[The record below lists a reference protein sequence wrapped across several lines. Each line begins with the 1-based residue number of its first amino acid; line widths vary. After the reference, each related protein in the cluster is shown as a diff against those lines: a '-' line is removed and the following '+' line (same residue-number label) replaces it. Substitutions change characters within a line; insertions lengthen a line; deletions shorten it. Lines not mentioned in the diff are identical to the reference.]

1 MKDYYNLFIQFC
13 LQQCTK
19 EGYADIQKVKTHNA
33 ASKAL
38 QQLQAE
44 MQETD
49 SKEILRKLL
58 SHQDERVKINAASLC
73 LQMHILVEEAVRA
86 LQNIIDFSDDATIR
100 FSAKMLLQ
108 DIY

>member
-19 EGYADIQKVKTHNA
+19 NDYADNQKVTAHNT

-44 MQETD
+44 MQEID
-49 SKEILRKLL
+49 STEILRKLL
-58 SHQDERVKINAASLC
+58 SHEDDRVKINAASLC

-86 LQNIIDFSDDATIR
+86 LQNIDDFSDDATMR

-108 DIY
+108 DIC